1 MIAYSM
7 VQEIKTTNMS
17 STLQRNGFEKVA
29 EDKEQIVK
37 FVQSMNG
44 NEHVIFL
51 WENEE
56 TRIK

>member
-1 MIAYSM
+1 M